1 MLGYNLG
8 IDCDFPCPFLLPDC
22 TNPDIWGDDVGEFK
36 PERWGEGRPLW
47 EARWQHQAFYGG
59 PRMCPAQQ
67 MVLTQVAYLSVRLAQ
82 EFKGLENRDEV
93 HETLGG
99 IYDDYVE

>member
-1 MLGYNLG
+1 
-8 IDCDFPCPFLLPDC
+8 
-22 TNPDIWGDDVGEFK
+22 
-36 PERWGEGRPLW
+36 
-47 EARWQHQAFYGG
+47 
-59 PRMCPAQQ
+59 MCPAQQ

-93 HETLGG
+93 HETLGR